1 MGTSKNCFRHG
12 LGLPPL
18 QLPQWSFLA
27 GRCGNRIF
35 RGALII
41 NVFAIS
47 TVSTFCVFQQPAQAQ
62 SYQQI
67 RQLGKMIGKAAIEG
81 ASNKAGQLVM
91 VQLWALYV
99 NGQPQTVRVCTPYNY
114 AGQPYVC

>member
-1 MGTSKNCFRHG
+1 MGTSKNWPWRG
-12 LGLPPL
+12 LGPHPL
-18 QLPQWSFLA
+18 QLLQWVSLVSLR
-27 GRCGNRIF
+27 GTRIF
-35 RGALII
+35 RGALIKNI
-41 NVFAIS
+41 FAIS
-47 TVSTFCVFQQPAQAQ
+47 TASTFLVFQQPAQAQ

-67 RQLGKMIGKAAIEG
+67 RQLGKMIGKSVIEG

-91 VQLWALYV
+91 VQLWAVYV